1 MKKLLALAMAA
12 MMCAVAAP
20 IHAAEE
26 ATEVNPQ
33 TDENQ
38 NIESETES
46 QEAKGEVWAMLSE
59 KTELDQMKVT
69 VPIRLHF
76 AVLNNAEGTAANTP
90 LQFKTPH
97 KNKYTIAVDKTSSVD
112 VKVKS
117 VKVEKPQNGA
127 WTLKSTADMANETV
141 NPRAVAINLMGEE
154 MIQDKAVEI
163 TDFQVAKNTSKTIP
177 FTGVAAKTKIVK
189 NDHDVTGLYEK
200 AFNVTYTLEM
210 VQRAADTPSG
220 S

>member
-20 IHAAEE
+20 IHAADE

-38 NIESETES
+38 NIESEADT
-46 QEAKGEVWAMLSE
+46 QAAKGEVWAMLSS

-76 AVLNNAEGTAANTP
+76 AVLNKKDGETN

-97 KNKYTIAVDKTSSVD
+97 TGKYAISVDKTSSVD
-112 VKVKS
+112 VKVNS
-117 VKVEKPQNGA
+117 VKVEKPQNGK
-127 WTLKSTADMANETV
+127 WTLADKDTV
-141 NPRAVAINLMGEE
+141 AAEKNDPRMVSISLMNQDMKQDEAIN
-154 MIQDKAVEI
+154 I
-163 TDFQVAKNTSKTIP
+163 TDFTVKKNTSETIP
-177 FTGVAAKTKIVK
+177 FSGTASQAAIPSDSPNK
-189 NDHDVTGLYEK
+189 VTGIYEK

-210 VQRAADTPSG
+210 VTPPTTPTA
-220 S
+220 

>member
-12 MMCAVAAP
+12 MMCAAIAP
-20 IHAAEE
+20 IHAADE

-76 AVLNNAEGTAANTP
+76 AVLNNADGTDADTP

-97 KNKYTIAVDKTSSVD
+97 SSKYTIAVDKTSSVD

-127 WTLKSTADMANETV
+127 WTLKSVADMANEKSD
-141 NPRAVAINLMGEE
+141 PRAVAIKLMGTE
-154 MIQDKAVEI
+154 MKQDEDVAI
-163 TDFQVAKNTSKTIP
+163 TDFTVAKNTSKEIP

-189 NDHDVTGLYEK
+189 DDHAVTGLYEK

-210 VQRAADTPSG
+210 VTPTDTPSA
-220 S
+220 